1 MQTLNFFRIWRSIL
15 SGFLFL
21 IWETQIGTPA
31 FIRDADGTTSAYKGP
46 AWGGVGQRA
55 WYGDAAAVTVVLTAR
70 FALPCG
76 FAHSLGPYA
85 EHWTG
90 RQTNWTDPCRA
101 QPDGSGLRRP
111 SPGPGY
117 SGGLSQPGARRASRR
132 RRRSAGRDWPD
143 VRAAPFGHARAPSRA
158 RVCSVHCAPVPARA
172 GSRRA
177 QRASGARAVGGGPGE
192 RRAPSRPRDR
202 RPKPASV
209 RLSFRQSLRPAGAA
223 QLG

>member
-1 MQTLNFFRIWRSIL
+1 MVWRCRCCYCCL
-15 SGFLFL
+15 H
-21 IWETQIGTPA
+21 
-31 FIRDADGTTSAYKGP
+31 
-46 AWGGVGQRA
+46 
-55 WYGDAAAVTVVLTAR
+55 TAR

-90 RQTNWTDPCRA
+90 RQTNWTDPCSA

-132 RRRSAGRDWPD
+132 RRRSAGGDWPD

-158 RVCSVHCAPVPARA
+158 PSRARVCSGHCAPVPARA

-177 QRASGARAVGGGPGE
+177 QRVSGARAVGGGPGE

-202 RPKPASV
+202 RPRPASV